1 MGPNA
6 QYHKGPEAA
15 KIGGDTG
22 FYKPCQE
29 EIKDPESI
37 KYQCPLLD
45 TTARLLVWTGGD
57 VSLEQQMDRLKFTSG
72 WDQS

>member
-45 TTARLLVWTGGD
+45 TTARLLV
-57 VSLEQQMDRLKFTSG
+57 
-72 WDQS
+72 